1 MKYTE
6 AQEQAITLDGNLV
19 VTAGAGSGKT
29 RVLVAR
35 YLRLLDT
42 NADELTD
49 ILAITFTEKAA
60 REMRERVRDAT
71 EQRARDAAD
80 LAARERWEDLR
91 ARVEAARIGTI
102 HAFCAALLR
111 AHPAE
116 SGLDPRFAVLDE
128 VEQALLLDESVNAA
142 LQQVAAPGAAPALEA
157 TEVQALQE
165 AFSLDDLRALL
176 HGMVAGG
183 PEVAAAVAAL
193 PTDPA
198 ALLTLWQ
205 RRLADA
211 QAEVLAALLASAAWR
226 EAAATLRGLAP
237 AATAADLIGKQV
249 LAVAEWLPTLEQT
262 NAGSLPDFAP
272 VRDIKL
278 NGGSKKNWPTAADL
292 AAAKAALKA
301 LRECVAAQGPLL
313 TLQPDPALEQRAAQ
327 LVPALCRLYQRAG
340 AEYRRRKE
348 QRDALDF
355 DDLEQRA
362 RRLLEEHPAVRA
374 RWQAEFHA
382 ILVDEFQDTND
393 EQRHIIDALAGTG
406 EQSPPPGAP
415 LPALFVVG
423 DGKQSIYR
431 FRGADVSVFR
441 EVTQTI
447 ANRGGQ
453 IVALDTSFRTHPPL
467 LAWINRVSEGIFAR
481 EHALRPYE
489 IPFEPLHAHRPPPK
503 HMRCAELH
511 LISGASSAAQTR
523 TEEARILAERIR
535 ALVDGNDGPLIS
547 DGAAWRTPK
556 YGDIAIL
563 CQASTVF
570 SFYEAALREADI
582 PYLTTAGRGYYG
594 RNEVQD
600 LIHLVRVLNDPAD
613 ELALVGVLRSPLF
626 ALSDATI
633 LRLRFAN
640 PRSLWAALL
649 ASDEQHAAPEDA
661 PALAFARDTLRDLAA
676 LRGHLTVV
684 ELLRAALARTGYLAT
699 VSGMEHGSQRR
710 VNIEK
715 LLEAARQAG
724 RSGLPDFSAY
734 LESLLKTEP
743 REGEAPLEA
752 GGSVRLMTVH
762 KSKGLE
768 FPIVVL
774 PDLGRRG
781 PSSSPPWLARP
792 SYGLAL
798 RLRDEHGDEQ
808 KSVAYH
814 LARREEQQMETAER
828 DRLLYVALTRA
839 QDYLIL
845 SGAAATQSGPNWL
858 SRLLGA
864 LGTPWEAGGP
874 PAGPAGAL
882 EVWHHMAAHAEE

>member
-1 MKYTE
+1 
-6 AQEQAITLDGNLV
+6 
-19 VTAGAGSGKT
+19 
-29 RVLVAR
+29 
-35 YLRLLDT
+35 
-42 NADELTD
+42 
-49 ILAITFTEKAA
+49 
-60 REMRERVRDAT
+60 VRTAT
-71 EQRARDAAD
+71 EQRAREASTPAE
-80 LAARERWEDLR
+80 REHWEDLR

-116 SGLDPRFAVLDE
+116 SGLDPRFDVLDE
-128 VEQALLLDESVNAA
+128 VEQALLLDESVNTA
-142 LQQVAAPGAAPALEA
+142 LQQVAAPGAAPALA
-157 TEVQALQE
+157 ADEVQALQE
-165 AFSLDDLRALL
+165 TFSLDELRALL
-176 HGMVAGG
+176 QEMIAGG
-183 PEVAAAVAAL
+183 SNVAAAVATL
-193 PTDPA
+193 PTDA
-198 ALLTLWQ
+198 AELLALWQ

-211 QAEVLAALLASAAWR
+211 QTEVLAELRASAAWR
-226 EAAATLRGLAP
+226 DAADTLLSLAP
-237 AATAADLIGKQV
+237 AADAADNIGKQV

-262 NAGSLPDFAP
+262 NAGSLPDFTP
-272 VRDIKL
+272 IQLINLK
-278 NGGSKKNWPTAADL
+278 GGSKKNWPTADDL
-292 AAAKAALKA
+292 AAAKDALKA

-313 TLQPDPALEQRAAQ
+313 TLQPDDDLEQRAAQ
-327 LVPALCRLYQRAG
+327 IVPALCRLYQRAR
-340 AEYRRRKE
+340 AEYSRRKE

-362 RRLLEEHPAVRA
+362 RHLLEQHDYVRA

-382 ILVDEFQDTND
+382 ILVDEFQDTNE
-393 EQRHIIDALAGTG
+393 EQRRIIDALAGTG
-406 EQSPPPGAP
+406 KQPPPPGTP

-431 FRGADVSVFR
+431 FRGADVSVFQD
-441 EVTQTI
+441 VTQTI

-453 IVALDTSFRTHPPL
+453 VVALDTSFRTHPPL
-467 LAWINRVSEGIFAR
+467 LNWINSVSEGIFAR
-481 EHALRPYE
+481 DHAPRLYE
-489 IPFEPLHAHRPPPK
+489 TPFEPLEARRPDPP
-503 HMRCAELH
+503 HTRCVELH
-511 LISGASSAAQTR
+511 LVSGTKTAAQAR
-523 TEEARILAERIR
+523 PEEARVLAERIR
-535 ALVDGNDGPLIS
+535 DMKEGKAGPLVY
-547 DGAAWRTPK
+547 DGTKTTWRTPG

-570 SFYEAALREADI
+570 GYYEAALREAGI

-600 LIHLVRVLNDPAD
+600 LIHLVRVLTDPTD

-640 PRSLWAALL
+640 KRSLWAALL
-649 ASDEQHAAPEDA
+649 ASDEQHAAPDDA

-699 VSGMEHGSQRR
+699 VSGLEHGSQRR

-752 GGSVRLMTVH
+752 NNSVRLMTVH

-781 PSSSPPWLARP
+781 LSSRPRWLARP
-792 SYGLAL
+792 SYVLAL
-798 RLRDEHGDEQ
+798 RLRDEHGEDQ
-808 KSVAYH
+808 DPVAYH
-814 LARREEQQMETAER
+814 LARHEEQQMDTAER
-828 DRLLYVALTRA
+828 ERLLYVALTRA

-845 SGAAATQSGPNWL
+845 SGAAGKTSGPDWL

-874 PAGPAGAL
+874 PEGHAGAL
-882 EVWHHMAAHAEE
+882 EVQYHEVEQPEE